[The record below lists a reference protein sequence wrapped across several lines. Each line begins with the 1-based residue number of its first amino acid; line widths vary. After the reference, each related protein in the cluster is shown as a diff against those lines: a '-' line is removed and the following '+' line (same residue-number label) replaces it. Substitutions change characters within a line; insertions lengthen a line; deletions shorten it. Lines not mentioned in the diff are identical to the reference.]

1 MEVID
6 MLGHGYI
13 EVGINNGGVVTYHK
27 LPNPIEITENY
38 TNIENENKSESG
50 YDLVMVTRLQK
61 RSWEMTLQVSNEWLA
76 TIKSWAN
83 KNRNTIR
90 YKGEII
96 DVRTRINSAQLAQY
110 SEFSELSNGFYT
122 VSLTFIEI

>member
-1 MEVID
+1 

-76 TIKSWAN
+76 TLKSWAR

-90 YKGEII
+90 YKSEII
-96 DVRTRINSAQLAQY
+96 DVRTRINSAQLAQN
-110 SEFSELSNGFYT
+110 SEFSGLSDGFYT
-122 VSLTFIEI
+122 VSMSFIEI

>member
-1 MEVID
+1 

-76 TIKSWAN
+76 TIKSWAK

>member
-1 MEVID
+1 

-38 TNIENENKSESG
+38 TNIENENKAESG

-76 TIKSWAN
+76 TIKSWAK
-83 KNRNTIR
+83 KNRNTIK

-122 VSLTFIEI
+122 VTLTFIEI

>member
-1 MEVID
+1 

-76 TIKSWAN
+76 TIKSWAK
-83 KNRNTIR
+83 KNRNTIK
-90 YKGEII
+90 YKGETI